1 MIEPITPAQFA
12 NNLTLIAL
20 DAVKHLA
27 VTLNEC
33 YRKFW
38 DRDTAVIL
46 DALNANIPLALE
58 RFHANTALG
67 TALNEQLAASGESLR
82 VIVVM
87 PDGYSFDNLS
97 HDRSELY
104 YSNRMGFDRLYLA
117 LWHRRSFG

>member
-38 DRDTAVIL
+38 SRDTAVIL

-87 PDGYSFDNLS
+87 PDGYSF
-97 HDRSELY
+97 HE
-104 YSNRMGFDRLYLA
+104 GQFIFTTTEPIVA
-117 LWHRRSFG
+117 P